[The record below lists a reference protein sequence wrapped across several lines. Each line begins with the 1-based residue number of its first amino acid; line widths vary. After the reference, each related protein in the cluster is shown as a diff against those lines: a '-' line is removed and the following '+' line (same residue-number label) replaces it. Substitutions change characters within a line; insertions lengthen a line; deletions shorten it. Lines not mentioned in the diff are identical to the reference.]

1 MEALGNIKP
10 VTIKVP
16 QAASQP
22 VLPVRSNAPSLPVIG
37 GGDIGFDAQSA
48 EAVRMENLRQAARNA
63 PQPLGSQSF
72 TMFKDA
78 TGQVVTRFR
87 DANSG
92 KVVYIPEPNLLRL
105 ASAANGGGKSLLNI
119 SA

>member
-1 MEALGNIKP
+1 MEVLGNVKIA
-10 VTIKVP
+10 IRIP
-16 QAASQP
+16 QPSAQP
-22 VLPVRSNAPSLPVIG
+22 VLPVPSQAVALPVIG
-37 GGDIGFDAQSA
+37 GGSPGFDADGA
-48 EAVRMENLRQAARNA
+48 EAARLANLRQAARNA

-78 TGQVVTRFR
+78 TGQVITRFR

-105 ASAANGGGKSLLNI
+105 ANVGGGQSLLNI
-119 SA
+119 NA